1 MDTKKR
7 PLSLLEF
14 TRRFGTVEACLE
26 HLESIRWRDGAYCP
40 HCASTEKIYHYADG
54 RRHRCAECR
63 RVFRITTGT
72 IFSNS
77 PLNKLPQWFAAIYLV
92 TEHAKGISSVQLAKD
107 IGVTQATAWYMIQRI
122 QNAARLLAEGLGLGG
137 SVEIDESYLGGK
149 EGNRHQDKR
158 PGPDKSVVFGMK
170 ERRGP
175 VKVEH
180 IPATRQAEVTPRVLD
195 TVELG
200 SQISVDC
207 NPVYNELDHFYAVG
221 RVNHGREEWR
231 RGDTYTNGIESIW
244 ALLKRGYH
252 GTHHWYSPKHTQ
264 RYLNGLMLRQ
274 NVPGGERPDR
284 LLSVGLTAL
293 AVLPYEELVR

>member
-1 MDTKKR
+1 MKQR

-14 TRRFGTVEACLE
+14 TRRYGTVEACLK
-26 HLESIRWRDGAYCP
+26 HLESIRWHDGAYCP
-40 HCASTEKIYHYADG
+40 HCGSGEKIYHYSDG
-54 RRHRCAECR
+54 RRHRCAACK

-77 PLNKLPQWFAAIYLV
+77 PLKLLPQWFAAIYLV

-107 IGVTQATAWYMIQRI
+107 IGVKQQTAWYMIQRI
-122 QNAARLLAEGLGLGG
+122 QNAARLISEDLHLGG

-149 EGNRHQDKR
+149 EANRHKDKR

-180 IPATRQAEVTPRVLD
+180 IAATRQVEVTPRVLD
-195 TVELG
+195 TVDLG
-200 SQISVDC
+200 SQVSVDC
-207 NPVYNELDHFYAVG
+207 NPVYYELDQFYAVG

-244 ALLKRGYH
+244 TLLKRGYH

-274 NVPGGERPDR
+274 NVPSGERPDR
-284 LLSVGLTAL
+284 LLSVGLNAL
-293 AVLPYEELVR
+293 AVLPYEELIA